1 MKTRIHKLQDIH
13 KQIELLNITHQR
25 EAWRALMAEQTIIPD
40 LNQIKILHYSNSTMQ
55 SQNLQRTESK
65 EERKW
70 KCTPRKKTLIGNVE
84 KILCLDS
91 SEEDNKVGLI
101 DWSCNGLISFG
112 NQNGIS
118 ICNRDGI
125 ELGMCK
131 EKNAKVVK
139 WSNDGSKL
147 AICTSLR
154 IILYD
159 LEKEK
164 SIWNISSKCLR
175 ALPHSNHCICWSF
188 DDRYIVIGC
197 EEAISVYETD
207 TGKLIESI
215 WTIRYMDCIS
225 SLNFSPNYKYLVSTD
240 GEQNF
245 GIFTWPDIKFCYYI
259 ELSDKIRAVAWHP
272 QMSNTLCIGS
282 GRSLMLWNVNKKTI
296 IDHKSVKSYDFRVEN
311 LVWNKLSGEL
321 VVHWTYREGNK
332 RYSIVPVL
340 ASFDRIV
347 DALPLK
353 HQTHISFLK
362 FNGTHEELITCDN
375 EVFSIWNF
383 FGEKSQYGR
392 QVPLYNSTRQK
403 QGVLNRNPIR

>member
-188 DDRYIVIGC
+188 DDRYIVIG
-197 EEAISVYETD
+197 
-207 TGKLIESI
+207 
-215 WTIRYMDCIS
+215 
-225 SLNFSPNYKYLVSTD
+225 
-240 GEQNF
+240 
-245 GIFTWPDIKFCYYI
+245 
-259 ELSDKIRAVAWHP
+259 
-272 QMSNTLCIGS
+272 
-282 GRSLMLWNVNKKTI
+282 RSLMLWNVNKKTI